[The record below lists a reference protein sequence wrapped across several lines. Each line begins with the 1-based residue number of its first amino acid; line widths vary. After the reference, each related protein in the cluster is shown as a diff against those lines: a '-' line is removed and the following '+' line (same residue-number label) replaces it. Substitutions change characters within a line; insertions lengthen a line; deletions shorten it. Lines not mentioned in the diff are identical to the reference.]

1 MSRSRPLRGPA
12 LAALFL
18 LALAAFPLTAPTN
31 YLLGVLLI
39 LFMYAGLASAW
50 NILGGYAGYLSF
62 GHAAFFGLGAYTTA
76 LLLFYLGWSPFL
88 TLLLAGLVAGLFAL
102 LVGYPTLRLRGPY
115 FSLVTLVLALAVHI
129 IVLNAPL
136 TNGAQGMFLPF
147 TQVSISVNQ
156 VIFYEAM
163 LVLMVLSV
171 FALRRVEKSKLGV
184 GLAALRED
192 EEAAQ
197 TLGVNTTRLKLQA
210 FVLSA
215 FLTGMIGGIYAY
227 YRSYLHPS
235 FVFDTLIS
243 INIVLMA
250 LFGGRLSWI
259 GPLLGAV
266 LLSVANELLTIH
278 VEAHIARIVFG
289 LLLMAVILF
298 LPNGLMSYIRPAQ
311 ARLWPARVE
320 PGDRPG
326 VGDRV

>member
-1 MSRSRPLRGPA
+1 
-12 LAALFL
+12 
-18 LALAAFPLTAPTN
+18 
-31 YLLGVLLI
+31 
-39 LFMYAGLASAW
+39 
-50 NILGGYAGYLSF
+50 
-62 GHAAFFGLGAYTTA
+62 
-76 LLLFYLGWSPFL
+76 
-88 TLLLAGLVAGLFAL
+88 
-102 LVGYPTLRLRGPY
+102 
-115 FSLVTLVLALAVHI
+115 
-129 IVLNAPL
+129 
-136 TNGAQGMFLPF
+136 LPF

-156 VIFYEAM
+156 VVFYEAM